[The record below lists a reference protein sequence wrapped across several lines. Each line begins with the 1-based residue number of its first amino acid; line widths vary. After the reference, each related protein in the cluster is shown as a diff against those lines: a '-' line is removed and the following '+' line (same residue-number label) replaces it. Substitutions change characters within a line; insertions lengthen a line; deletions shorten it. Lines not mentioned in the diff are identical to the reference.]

1 MRDGRDIITIDGV
14 GYDFEE
20 MDSAAQYAVKQI
32 RDLNRKYAEAQF
44 HISQLAAAR
53 QFFTDTLLTYL
64 KEMKDPDQLE
74 LPLNETQHKKV

>member
-1 MRDGRDIITIDGV
+1 M
-14 GYDFEE
+14 
-20 MDSAAQYAVKQI
+20 
-32 RDLNRKYAEAQF
+32 KYAEAQF